1 MKGFEPETSVE
12 GGFLDAQDHVEALR
26 RGREVAAVVKEL
38 PEAEVLDRLQLQVVV
53 QLVRHLEQAS
63 RLKLTL
69 SWLTNDELM
78 RCNEKR

>member
-1 MKGFEPETSVE
+1 MKGFAPETSVE

-26 RGREVAAVVKEL
+26 RGCEVAAVVKEL

-69 SWLTNDELM
+69 S
-78 RCNEKR
+78 